1 MKKAISNM
9 IWGPD
14 PAEQRKK
21 IKANLRRNETQLS
34 IETRKLKAA
43 EIKAK
48 NLIIAADKRA
58 QRNPSQA
65 ESASREARMFAG
77 ELARVRKQSQRLA
90 ATKAQLD
97 SVGMQ
102 VELAFNMQ
110 KVQGTLNSSVGI
122 MQDVNTLIR
131 LPELHAVAQALGK
144 ELMTAGLIEEMT
156 DEVLPHDDIE
166 IFDEEA
172 DGVLN
177 EILKS
182 RTEKTG
188 TLPNESIPS
197 VPVGQEPVEVELDDS
212 ASERENAMYRERL
225 EALRS

>member
-1 MKKAISNM
+1 
-9 IWGPD
+9 
-14 PAEQRKK
+14 
-21 IKANLRRNETQLS
+21 
-34 IETRKLKAA
+34 LKAT
-43 EIKAK
+43 EIKTK

-58 QRNPSQA
+58 QRNPSMA
-65 ESASREARMFAG
+65 ASASREARMFAG
-77 ELARVRKQSQRLA
+77 ELARVRKQTQRLA
-90 ATKAQLD
+90 ATKAQLE

-122 MQDVNTLIR
+122 MQDVNTLIKI
-131 LPELHAVAQALGK
+131 PQLHAVAQALGK

-156 DEVLPHDDIE
+156 DEILPDDDIE

-172 DGVLN
+172 DTVLN
-177 EILKS
+177 EVLKG

-188 TLPNESIPS
+188 VDSIPS
-197 VPVGQEPVEVELDDS
+197 VPVAQEPVEEFDES
-212 ASERENAMYRERL
+212 AFEREDAMYRERL